1 MNFPFFIAHRY
12 LVSRKSTSII
22 NIISGISVVG
32 IAVATMAMV
41 IVLSVFNGFHDLVA
55 SLFTNF
61 DPQIE
66 IVPAQGKTA
75 PAGDACLAKVKQLP
89 FVSVATECVEDQALA
104 VFGNHQ
110 EVVRVKG
117 VDDNFAQLTHINDI
131 LVGDGTFELHAAN
144 LEYGIPGIRLAQELG
159 TGSRWQGQLK
169 IYAPRRSG
177 QLDMTDPAAGFVA
190 DSLISAG
197 VVFSVRQARYDKNYL
212 LTSIGFARRLFDRR
226 GQISALELRLQ
237 NGTSLDE
244 AKTEIAKIVGSKYK
258 VLDRFEQQDE
268 TFKIMKIEKFIAYI
282 FLTFILVIACFN
294 IVSSLSMLI
303 LDKKNDIQTLHN
315 LGADK
320 KVIARVFLFEGRII
334 ALAGAVAGVLLGL
347 LLCFLQQMFGLVRL
361 GSEEGAFIV
370 DAYPVSVHYS
380 DVLLVFLTVVAVSWI
395 TVWCP
400 VHYVSRR
407 LLRNYDA

>member
-1 MNFPFFIAHRY
+1 MNFPFFIARRY

-75 PAGDACLAKVKQLP
+75 PAGDACLVKVKQLP

-212 LTSIGFARRLFDRR
+212 LTSIGFARRLFDRQ

-237 NGTSLDE
+237 DGTSLDE

-380 DVLLVFLTVVAVSWI
+380 DVLLVFITVVAVSWI